1 MELQFNRYQSTIEQL
16 NLSSEPQEIQEQF
29 YKFITGIPY
38 IRELVSHNR
47 LYARDIP
54 RDSSGR
60 IIVDITHPHILEDMD
75 YFRPS
80 ALHYMEYGCYTFLRP
95 NPNPNSEY
103 GRWIREEVRRCW
115 EGYVR
120 PSDGEWITGDYY
132 FFLNYCPMLISKKID
147 GSSDASV
154 RVIEFPTVWEGHYY
168 KTHYLEQARR
178 FGRHAAELASRSKGK
193 SYLGAAMLAK
203 RFLLGES
210 RTVRKRVTSYI
221 VAFDKAKLI
230 GGDQTLDKFLYDID
244 FCAQNTQF
252 PVKRLINS
260 LQNMTWQSGYMD
272 LDTGAKKGSLNSV
285 VGKALNDAS
294 KLRGSRGV
302 LYLFEEAGSFT
313 NLLEAYNNLLPS
325 VEEGSNVFGL
335 LFLYGCVC
343 AGTTVLDIYGKPVKI
358 EDISIGD
365 KLLGY
370 NGMES
375 SEEDITYLTPPAY
388 KECVRIYTEKGNYI
402 DCSTD
407 HPLLTAEKNLG
418 RITEAVFYRADEL
431 KIGDTLLLPRRTG
444 NFGKISVPYDT
455 AFLLGALFGDGNY
468 SENKCVTLSISS
480 EEEYDY
486 YNSHFD
492 IGISK
497 IRNSH
502 NGIYAQIYF
511 RKLHPL
517 LKKHGMDKQVFK
529 NKQLPKDIFKWDRK
543 SLSAFLSGYFNA
555 DGNIQIVKKKHRSI
569 KLTCVYYNILE
580 QIKWLLMKYGINAHI
595 YSENKYERVL
605 HSVVNNRD
613 YKIPYTVVYVLYISN
628 AEDIITFKE
637 NFKFLLKYK
646 QDRLDSY
653 TPIKS
658 RRKYYNIPFRL
669 RENGKGKY
677 YENKNIS
684 GVYGVTVKKIEY
696 LGIQR
701 IYNLTANT
709 THTYITNGFVSAN
722 TAGDNDSDFASMQE
736 IMYHPDGYH
745 VYGIENVYDL
755 EGQGRRRF
763 TFFFP
768 GYLNRA
774 NCYDINGN
782 SDVTK
787 ALLEIL
793 RDRFVTKYNSSDPT
807 SITKKIAEIPVTP
820 QEAILR
826 TRGNIF
832 PVNDLTARL
841 NEIDN
846 NLSFYDDV
854 YTGRLQFSANDQ
866 VEYYPSSDS
875 PIREYPFKDGSIQA
889 DGAVEIYSMP
899 EKNAEGKVFS
909 NRYIAGLDPIED
921 DMNTGNHSLMS
932 MFVLDLWTDQ
942 LVCEWTGRHQYA
954 DDCYEEVRKIL
965 LFYNARCLFENNKKG
980 LFSYFSRMN
989 CLYLLAD
996 SPEYLKDKELIK
1008 YSSIG
1013 NRTKGYTAT
1022 LPVNNYA
1029 NDRIREWLIKPHTI
1043 QVTADNGEGEEVT
1056 VANLYKIKSRG
1067 LLKELILFNP
1077 DGNFD
1082 RIRALGALM
1091 LYREEKMILYKG
1103 EMKRDDT
1110 LEADYPGNDRFFTEN
1125 YDVRFNIQQ
1134 KMPEI

>member
-1 MELQFNRYQSTIEQL
+1 MELQFNKYQSTIEQL

-29 YKFITGIPY
+29 YKFLTGIPY
-38 IRELVSHNR
+38 IRELISRNR

-80 ALHYMEYGCYTFLRP
+80 ALHYMEHGCYTFLRP

-193 SYLGAAMLAK
+193 AHPYSQIVYTPSGVQLWGNIQIGDYLFGDDGVPTRVIDIPFDEVTDIYKVILSDGRTLECSLEHLFKVRDVRKKEQIRIMSLKEIINEDYYHKRKNGKYEAYFSLPVNGKVEFKERKVLIDPYTLGLALGDGCLKANHLNNIQFTSREEDISTYRKYSPYAIDKIKGKYTYMIRIPGVRNFLLEYGLTGKDSSLKFIPEDYKYNTSEVRLAILRGILDTDGTVNNNGIPMLTTTSERLANDVIWLCRSLGYNTRMFKKQGKYYGKICKMTYNISILTNDPVFRLERKLRLLTSFKSNYSVARKDWTHIVRIEYSHRERAKCVTVDNASHCYLIGDFVVTHNSYIGAAMLAK

-313 NLLEAYNNLLPS
+313 NLLKAYNNLLPS

-335 LFLYGCVC
+335 LFLYG
-343 AGTTVLDIYGKPVKI
+343 T
-358 EDISIGD
+358 S
-365 KLLGY
+365 
-370 NGMES
+370 
-375 SEEDITYLTPPAY
+375 
-388 KECVRIYTEKGNYI
+388 
-402 DCSTD
+402 
-407 HPLLTAEKNLG
+407 
-418 RITEAVFYRADEL
+418 
-431 KIGDTLLLPRRTG
+431 
-444 NFGKISVPYDT
+444 
-455 AFLLGALFGDGNY
+455 
-468 SENKCVTLSISS
+468 
-480 EEEYDY
+480 
-486 YNSHFD
+486 
-492 IGISK
+492 
-497 IRNSH
+497 
-502 NGIYAQIYF
+502 
-511 RKLHPL
+511 
-517 LKKHGMDKQVFK
+517 
-529 NKQLPKDIFKWDRK
+529 
-543 SLSAFLSGYFNA
+543 
-555 DGNIQIVKKKHRSI
+555 
-569 KLTCVYYNILE
+569 
-580 QIKWLLMKYGINAHI
+580 
-595 YSENKYERVL
+595 
-605 HSVVNNRD
+605 
-613 YKIPYTVVYVLYISN
+613 
-628 AEDIITFKE
+628 
-637 NFKFLLKYK
+637 
-646 QDRLDSY
+646 
-653 TPIKS
+653 
-658 RRKYYNIPFRL
+658 
-669 RENGKGKY
+669 
-677 YENKNIS
+677 
-684 GVYGVTVKKIEY
+684 
-696 LGIQR
+696 
-701 IYNLTANT
+701 
-709 THTYITNGFVSAN
+709 
-722 TAGDNDSDFASMQE
+722 GDNTSDFASMQE

-841 NEIDN
+841 NEIDSN
-846 NLSFYDDV
+846 PSFYDDV

-866 VEYYPSSDS
+866 VEYYPSSDF
-875 PIREYPFKDGSIQA
+875 PIREYPFKDGSMQA

-1029 NDRIREWLIKPHTI
+1029 NDRIREWLIKPYTM

-1103 EMKRDDT
+1103 DMKRDDT

-1125 YDVRFNIQQ
+1125 YDMRFNIQPS
-1134 KMPEI
+1134 MPEM

>member
-29 YKFITGIPY
+29 YKFLTGIPY

-80 ALHYMEYGCYTFLRP
+80 ALHYMEHGCYTFLRP

-132 FFLNYCPMLISKKID
+132 FFLNYCPMLISKKIE

-193 SYLGAAMLAK
+193 SYVGAAMLAK

-325 VEEGSNVFGL
+325 VEEGNNVFGL
-335 LFLYGCVC
+335 LFLYG
-343 AGTTVLDIYGKPVKI
+343 T
-358 EDISIGD
+358 S
-365 KLLGY
+365 
-370 NGMES
+370 
-375 SEEDITYLTPPAY
+375 
-388 KECVRIYTEKGNYI
+388 
-402 DCSTD
+402 
-407 HPLLTAEKNLG
+407 
-418 RITEAVFYRADEL
+418 
-431 KIGDTLLLPRRTG
+431 
-444 NFGKISVPYDT
+444 
-455 AFLLGALFGDGNY
+455 
-468 SENKCVTLSISS
+468 
-480 EEEYDY
+480 
-486 YNSHFD
+486 
-492 IGISK
+492 
-497 IRNSH
+497 
-502 NGIYAQIYF
+502 
-511 RKLHPL
+511 
-517 LKKHGMDKQVFK
+517 
-529 NKQLPKDIFKWDRK
+529 
-543 SLSAFLSGYFNA
+543 
-555 DGNIQIVKKKHRSI
+555 
-569 KLTCVYYNILE
+569 
-580 QIKWLLMKYGINAHI
+580 
-595 YSENKYERVL
+595 
-605 HSVVNNRD
+605 
-613 YKIPYTVVYVLYISN
+613 
-628 AEDIITFKE
+628 
-637 NFKFLLKYK
+637 
-646 QDRLDSY
+646 
-653 TPIKS
+653 
-658 RRKYYNIPFRL
+658 
-669 RENGKGKY
+669 
-677 YENKNIS
+677 
-684 GVYGVTVKKIEY
+684 
-696 LGIQR
+696 
-701 IYNLTANT
+701 
-709 THTYITNGFVSAN
+709 
-722 TAGDNDSDFASMQE
+722 GDNTSDFASMQE

-793 RDRFVTKYNSSDPT
+793 KDRFVTKYNSSDPN

-846 NLSFYDDV
+846 NPSFYDDV
-854 YTGRLQFSANDQ
+854 YTGRLQFSADNQ

-875 PIREYPFKDGSIQA
+875 PIREYPFKDGSMQA

-909 NRYIAGLDPIED
+909 NRYIAGLDPID
-921 DMNTGNHSLMS
+921 DDVNTGNHSLMS
-932 MFVLDLWTDQ
+932 IFVLDLWTDQ
-942 LVCEWTGRHQYA
+942 IVCEWTGRHQYA

-965 LFYNARCLFENNKKG
+965 LFYNARCLYENNRKG
-980 LFSYFSRMN
+980 IFSYFSRMN

-996 SPEYLKDKELIK
+996 APEYLKDKELIK
-1008 YSSIG
+1008 YSSVG
-1013 NRTKGYTAT
+1013 NRTKGYNAT

-1029 NDRIREWLIKPHTI
+1029 NDRIRDWLIKPYTM
-1043 QVTADNGEGEEVT
+1043 QVTTDSGEEEVT

-1082 RIRALGALM
+1082 RIRALGAVM

-1103 EMKRDDT
+1103 DMKRDDT

-1125 YDVRFNIQQ
+1125 YDIRFNIQPN
-1134 KMPEI
+1134 MPEM

>member
-1 MELQFNRYQSTIEQL
+1 MTYNISILTNDPVFRLKRKLRLLTSFKSNYSVARKNWTHIVRIEYSHRERAKCVTVDNASHCYL
-16 NLSSEPQEIQEQF
+16 IGD
-29 YKFITGIPY
+29 FIVT
-38 IRELVSHNR
+38 HN
-47 LYARDIP
+47 
-54 RDSSGR
+54 
-60 IIVDITHPHILEDMD
+60 
-75 YFRPS
+75 
-80 ALHYMEYGCYTFLRP
+80 
-95 NPNPNSEY
+95 
-103 GRWIREEVRRCW
+103 
-115 EGYVR
+115 
-120 PSDGEWITGDYY
+120 
-132 FFLNYCPMLISKKID
+132 
-147 GSSDASV
+147 
-154 RVIEFPTVWEGHYY
+154 
-168 KTHYLEQARR
+168 
-178 FGRHAAELASRSKGK
+178 

-335 LFLYGCVC
+335 LFLYG
-343 AGTTVLDIYGKPVKI
+343 
-358 EDISIGD
+358 
-365 KLLGY
+365 
-370 NGMES
+370 
-375 SEEDITYLTPPAY
+375 
-388 KECVRIYTEKGNYI
+388 
-402 DCSTD
+402 
-407 HPLLTAEKNLG
+407 
-418 RITEAVFYRADEL
+418 
-431 KIGDTLLLPRRTG
+431 
-444 NFGKISVPYDT
+444 
-455 AFLLGALFGDGNY
+455 
-468 SENKCVTLSISS
+468 
-480 EEEYDY
+480 
-486 YNSHFD
+486 
-492 IGISK
+492 
-497 IRNSH
+497 
-502 NGIYAQIYF
+502 
-511 RKLHPL
+511 
-517 LKKHGMDKQVFK
+517 
-529 NKQLPKDIFKWDRK
+529 
-543 SLSAFLSGYFNA
+543 
-555 DGNIQIVKKKHRSI
+555 
-569 KLTCVYYNILE
+569 
-580 QIKWLLMKYGINAHI
+580 
-595 YSENKYERVL
+595 
-605 HSVVNNRD
+605 
-613 YKIPYTVVYVLYISN
+613 
-628 AEDIITFKE
+628 
-637 NFKFLLKYK
+637 
-646 QDRLDSY
+646 
-653 TPIKS
+653 
-658 RRKYYNIPFRL
+658 
-669 RENGKGKY
+669 
-677 YENKNIS
+677 
-684 GVYGVTVKKIEY
+684 
-696 LGIQR
+696 
-701 IYNLTANT
+701 
-709 THTYITNGFVSAN
+709 

-832 PVNDLTARL
+832 PINDLTARL
-841 NEIDN
+841 NEIDSN
-846 NLSFYDDV
+846 PSFYDDV

-1103 EMKRDDT
+1103 DMKRDDT

-1125 YDVRFNIQQ
+1125 YDMRFNIQPS
-1134 KMPEI
+1134 MPEM

>member
-1 MELQFNRYQSTIEQL
+1 MELQFNKYQSTIEQL

-38 IRELVSHNR
+38 IKELVSSHR

-54 RDSSGR
+54 RDSLGR

-80 ALHYMEYGCYTFLRP
+80 ALHYMEHGCYTFLRP

-193 SYLGAAMLAK
+193 SYVGAAMLAK

-335 LFLYGCVC
+335 LFLYG
-343 AGTTVLDIYGKPVKI
+343 T
-358 EDISIGD
+358 S
-365 KLLGY
+365 
-370 NGMES
+370 
-375 SEEDITYLTPPAY
+375 
-388 KECVRIYTEKGNYI
+388 
-402 DCSTD
+402 
-407 HPLLTAEKNLG
+407 
-418 RITEAVFYRADEL
+418 
-431 KIGDTLLLPRRTG
+431 
-444 NFGKISVPYDT
+444 
-455 AFLLGALFGDGNY
+455 
-468 SENKCVTLSISS
+468 
-480 EEEYDY
+480 
-486 YNSHFD
+486 
-492 IGISK
+492 
-497 IRNSH
+497 
-502 NGIYAQIYF
+502 
-511 RKLHPL
+511 
-517 LKKHGMDKQVFK
+517 
-529 NKQLPKDIFKWDRK
+529 
-543 SLSAFLSGYFNA
+543 
-555 DGNIQIVKKKHRSI
+555 
-569 KLTCVYYNILE
+569 
-580 QIKWLLMKYGINAHI
+580 
-595 YSENKYERVL
+595 
-605 HSVVNNRD
+605 
-613 YKIPYTVVYVLYISN
+613 
-628 AEDIITFKE
+628 
-637 NFKFLLKYK
+637 
-646 QDRLDSY
+646 
-653 TPIKS
+653 
-658 RRKYYNIPFRL
+658 
-669 RENGKGKY
+669 
-677 YENKNIS
+677 
-684 GVYGVTVKKIEY
+684 
-696 LGIQR
+696 
-701 IYNLTANT
+701 
-709 THTYITNGFVSAN
+709 
-722 TAGDNDSDFASMQE
+722 GDNTSDFASMQE

-793 RDRFVTKYNSSDPT
+793 KDRFVTKYNSSDPN

-841 NEIDN
+841 NEIDSN
-846 NLSFYDDV
+846 PSFYDDV

-875 PIREYPFKDGSIQA
+875 PIREYPFKDGSMQA

-899 EKNAEGKVFS
+899 ERNAEGKVFS

-1029 NDRIREWLIKPHTI
+1029 NDRIREWLIKPYTM

-1056 VANLYKIKSRG
+1056 EANLYKIKSRG

>member
-1 MELQFNRYQSTIEQL
+1 MELQFNKYQSTIEQL

-29 YKFITGIPY
+29 YKFLTGIPY
-38 IRELVSHNR
+38 IRELISRNR

-80 ALHYMEYGCYTFLRP
+80 ALHYMEHGCYTFLRP

-193 SYLGAAMLAK
+193 AHPYSQIVYTPSGVQLWGNIQIGDYLFGDDGVPTRVIDIPFDEVTDIYKVILSDGRTLECSLEHLFKVRDVRKKEQIRIMSLKEIINEDYYHKRKNRKYEAYFSIPVNGKVEFKERKVLIDPYTLGLALGDGCLRANHLNNIQFTSREEDISTYRKYSPYTIDKIKGKYTYMIRIPGVRNFLLEYGLTGKDSSLKFIPEDYKYNTSEVRLAILRGILDTDGTVNNNGIPMLTTTSERLANDVIWLCRSLGYNTRMFKKQGKYYGKICKMTYNISILTNDPVFRLERKLRLLTSFKSNYSVARKNWTHIVRIEYSHRERAKCVTVDNASHCYLIGDFIVTHNSYLGAAMLAK

-335 LFLYGCVC
+335 LFLYG
-343 AGTTVLDIYGKPVKI
+343 
-358 EDISIGD
+358 
-365 KLLGY
+365 
-370 NGMES
+370 
-375 SEEDITYLTPPAY
+375 
-388 KECVRIYTEKGNYI
+388 
-402 DCSTD
+402 
-407 HPLLTAEKNLG
+407 
-418 RITEAVFYRADEL
+418 
-431 KIGDTLLLPRRTG
+431 
-444 NFGKISVPYDT
+444 
-455 AFLLGALFGDGNY
+455 
-468 SENKCVTLSISS
+468 
-480 EEEYDY
+480 
-486 YNSHFD
+486 
-492 IGISK
+492 
-497 IRNSH
+497 
-502 NGIYAQIYF
+502 
-511 RKLHPL
+511 
-517 LKKHGMDKQVFK
+517 
-529 NKQLPKDIFKWDRK
+529 
-543 SLSAFLSGYFNA
+543 
-555 DGNIQIVKKKHRSI
+555 
-569 KLTCVYYNILE
+569 
-580 QIKWLLMKYGINAHI
+580 
-595 YSENKYERVL
+595 
-605 HSVVNNRD
+605 
-613 YKIPYTVVYVLYISN
+613 
-628 AEDIITFKE
+628 
-637 NFKFLLKYK
+637 
-646 QDRLDSY
+646 
-653 TPIKS
+653 
-658 RRKYYNIPFRL
+658 
-669 RENGKGKY
+669 
-677 YENKNIS
+677 
-684 GVYGVTVKKIEY
+684 
-696 LGIQR
+696 
-701 IYNLTANT
+701 
-709 THTYITNGFVSAN
+709 

-832 PVNDLTARL
+832 PINDLTARL
-841 NEIDN
+841 NEIDSN
-846 NLSFYDDV
+846 PSFYDDV
-854 YTGRLQFSANDQ
+854 YTGRLQFSANNQ

-1013 NRTKGYTAT
+1013 NRIKGYTAT

-1029 NDRIREWLIKPHTI
+1029 NDRIREWLIKPYTM

-1103 EMKRDDT
+1103 DMKRDDT

-1125 YDVRFNIQQ
+1125 YDMRFNIQPS
-1134 KMPEI
+1134 MPEM

>member
-1 MELQFNRYQSTIEQL
+1 MELQFNKYQSTIEQL

-29 YKFITGIPY
+29 YKFLTGIPY
-38 IRELVSHNR
+38 IRELISRNR

-80 ALHYMEYGCYTFLRP
+80 ALHYMEHGCYTFLRP

-193 SYLGAAMLAK
+193 SYVGAAMLAK

-335 LFLYGCVC
+335 LFLYG
-343 AGTTVLDIYGKPVKI
+343 T
-358 EDISIGD
+358 S
-365 KLLGY
+365 
-370 NGMES
+370 
-375 SEEDITYLTPPAY
+375 
-388 KECVRIYTEKGNYI
+388 
-402 DCSTD
+402 
-407 HPLLTAEKNLG
+407 
-418 RITEAVFYRADEL
+418 
-431 KIGDTLLLPRRTG
+431 
-444 NFGKISVPYDT
+444 
-455 AFLLGALFGDGNY
+455 
-468 SENKCVTLSISS
+468 
-480 EEEYDY
+480 
-486 YNSHFD
+486 
-492 IGISK
+492 
-497 IRNSH
+497 
-502 NGIYAQIYF
+502 
-511 RKLHPL
+511 
-517 LKKHGMDKQVFK
+517 
-529 NKQLPKDIFKWDRK
+529 
-543 SLSAFLSGYFNA
+543 
-555 DGNIQIVKKKHRSI
+555 
-569 KLTCVYYNILE
+569 
-580 QIKWLLMKYGINAHI
+580 
-595 YSENKYERVL
+595 
-605 HSVVNNRD
+605 
-613 YKIPYTVVYVLYISN
+613 
-628 AEDIITFKE
+628 
-637 NFKFLLKYK
+637 
-646 QDRLDSY
+646 
-653 TPIKS
+653 
-658 RRKYYNIPFRL
+658 
-669 RENGKGKY
+669 
-677 YENKNIS
+677 
-684 GVYGVTVKKIEY
+684 
-696 LGIQR
+696 
-701 IYNLTANT
+701 
-709 THTYITNGFVSAN
+709 
-722 TAGDNDSDFASMQE
+722 GDNTSDFASMQE

-832 PVNDLTARL
+832 PINDLTARL
-841 NEIDN
+841 NEIDSN
-846 NLSFYDDV
+846 PSFYDDV

-899 EKNAEGKVFS
+899 ERNAEGKVFS

-932 MFVLDLWTDQ
+932 VFVLDLWTDQ

-1103 EMKRDDT
+1103 DMKRDDT

-1125 YDVRFNIQQ
+1125 YDMRFNIQPS
-1134 KMPEI
+1134 MPEM

>member
-16 NLSSEPQEIQEQF
+16 NLGSEPQEIQEQF

-38 IRELVSHNR
+38 IRELISPNR

-54 RDSSGR
+54 RDSLGR

-80 ALHYMEYGCYTFLRP
+80 AIHYMEHGCYTFLRP

-147 GSSDASV
+147 DSSDASV

-193 SYLGAAMLAK
+193 AHPYSQIVYTPSGVQLWGNIQIGDYLFGDDGVPTRVIDIPFDEVTDIYKVSLSDGRIIECSLEHLFKVRDVRKKNPIRIMSLRDIINEDYYHKRKNGKYEAYFSIPVNGKVEFKERKVLIDPYTLGLALGDGCFRTSYLNNIYFASRPEDISTYRKYSPYAIDKVKGKYSYMIRVPGVRNFLLEYGLAGKDSSLKFIPEDYKYNTSEVRLAVLRGILDTDGTVNNNGIPMLITTSERLSNDVIWLCRSLGYNIRMFKKQGKYYGKLCKMTYNISILTNDPVFRLERKLRLLTTFKSNYSVARKEWTHIVGIEYSHRERAKCVTVDNASHCYLIGDFVVTHNSYVGAAMLAK

-335 LFLYGCVC
+335 LFLYG
-343 AGTTVLDIYGKPVKI
+343 
-358 EDISIGD
+358 
-365 KLLGY
+365 
-370 NGMES
+370 
-375 SEEDITYLTPPAY
+375 
-388 KECVRIYTEKGNYI
+388 
-402 DCSTD
+402 
-407 HPLLTAEKNLG
+407 
-418 RITEAVFYRADEL
+418 
-431 KIGDTLLLPRRTG
+431 
-444 NFGKISVPYDT
+444 
-455 AFLLGALFGDGNY
+455 
-468 SENKCVTLSISS
+468 
-480 EEEYDY
+480 
-486 YNSHFD
+486 
-492 IGISK
+492 
-497 IRNSH
+497 
-502 NGIYAQIYF
+502 
-511 RKLHPL
+511 
-517 LKKHGMDKQVFK
+517 
-529 NKQLPKDIFKWDRK
+529 
-543 SLSAFLSGYFNA
+543 
-555 DGNIQIVKKKHRSI
+555 
-569 KLTCVYYNILE
+569 
-580 QIKWLLMKYGINAHI
+580 
-595 YSENKYERVL
+595 
-605 HSVVNNRD
+605 
-613 YKIPYTVVYVLYISN
+613 
-628 AEDIITFKE
+628 
-637 NFKFLLKYK
+637 
-646 QDRLDSY
+646 
-653 TPIKS
+653 
-658 RRKYYNIPFRL
+658 
-669 RENGKGKY
+669 
-677 YENKNIS
+677 
-684 GVYGVTVKKIEY
+684 
-696 LGIQR
+696 
-701 IYNLTANT
+701 
-709 THTYITNGFVSAN
+709 
-722 TAGDNDSDFASMQE
+722 TAGDKDSDFASMQE

-787 ALLEIL
+787 ALLEII
-793 RDRFVTKYNSSDPT
+793 RDRYMTKYNSSDPT

-832 PVNDLTARL
+832 PVTDLTARL

-846 NLSFYDDV
+846 NPSFYDDV

-866 VEYYPSSDS
+866 VEYFPSSDS
-875 PIREYPFKDGSIQA
+875 PIREYPFKDGSMQA

-899 EKNAEGKVFS
+899 ERNAEGKVFS

-932 MFVLDLWTDQ
+932 IFVLDLWTDQ

-1029 NDRIREWLIKPHTI
+1029 NDRIREWLIKPYTM
-1043 QVTADNGEGEEVT
+1043 QVTTDNGENEEVS
-1056 VANLYKIKSRG
+1056 VANLYKIRSRG

-1103 EMKRDDT
+1103 DMKRDDT

-1125 YDVRFNIQQ
+1125 YDVRFNIQP
-1134 KMPEI
+1134 KIPEM

>member
-1 MELQFNRYQSTIEQL
+1 MELQFNKYQSTIEQL

-29 YKFITGIPY
+29 YKFLTGIPY
-38 IRELVSHNR
+38 IRELISSNR

-80 ALHYMEYGCYTFLRP
+80 ALHYMEHGCYTFLRP

-193 SYLGAAMLAK
+193 AHPYSQIVYTPSGVQLWGNIQIGDYLFGDDGVPTRVIDIPFDEVTDIYKVILSDGRTLECSLEHLFKVRDVRKKEQIRIMSLKEIINEDYYHKRKNGKYEAYFSIPVNGKVEFKERKVLIDPYTLGLALGDGCLRANHLNNIQFTSREEDISTYRKYSPYTIDKIKGKYTYMIRIPGVRNFLLEYGLTGKDSSLKFIPEDYKYNTSKVRLAILRGILDTDGTVNNNGIPMLTTTSERLANDVIWLCRSLGYNTRMFKKQGKYYGKICKMTYNISILTNDSVFRLERKLRLLTSFKSNYSVARKNWTHIVRIEYSHRERAKCVTVDNASHCYLIGDFIVTHNSYLGAAMLAK

-325 VEEGSNVFGL
+325 VEEGNNVFGL
-335 LFLYGCVC
+335 LFLYG
-343 AGTTVLDIYGKPVKI
+343 T
-358 EDISIGD
+358 S
-365 KLLGY
+365 
-370 NGMES
+370 
-375 SEEDITYLTPPAY
+375 
-388 KECVRIYTEKGNYI
+388 
-402 DCSTD
+402 
-407 HPLLTAEKNLG
+407 
-418 RITEAVFYRADEL
+418 
-431 KIGDTLLLPRRTG
+431 
-444 NFGKISVPYDT
+444 
-455 AFLLGALFGDGNY
+455 
-468 SENKCVTLSISS
+468 
-480 EEEYDY
+480 
-486 YNSHFD
+486 
-492 IGISK
+492 
-497 IRNSH
+497 
-502 NGIYAQIYF
+502 
-511 RKLHPL
+511 
-517 LKKHGMDKQVFK
+517 
-529 NKQLPKDIFKWDRK
+529 
-543 SLSAFLSGYFNA
+543 
-555 DGNIQIVKKKHRSI
+555 
-569 KLTCVYYNILE
+569 
-580 QIKWLLMKYGINAHI
+580 
-595 YSENKYERVL
+595 
-605 HSVVNNRD
+605 
-613 YKIPYTVVYVLYISN
+613 
-628 AEDIITFKE
+628 
-637 NFKFLLKYK
+637 
-646 QDRLDSY
+646 
-653 TPIKS
+653 
-658 RRKYYNIPFRL
+658 
-669 RENGKGKY
+669 
-677 YENKNIS
+677 
-684 GVYGVTVKKIEY
+684 
-696 LGIQR
+696 
-701 IYNLTANT
+701 
-709 THTYITNGFVSAN
+709 
-722 TAGDNDSDFASMQE
+722 GDNTSDFASMQE

-846 NLSFYDDV
+846 NPSFYDDV

-866 VEYYPSSDS
+866 VEYYPSSDF

-1029 NDRIREWLIKPHTI
+1029 NDRIREWLIKPYTM
-1043 QVTADNGEGEEVT
+1043 QVTTDNGEEEVT

-1134 KMPEI
+1134 KMPEM